1 MMNPEM
7 KEELVK
13 VGVDVDDAV
22 ERLGIRTAD
31 YVSFMDAF
39 FEDDDYKN
47 LGNYIKQENW
57 EEALSAAEILEGMAA
72 NLSMDKVL
80 RKLNLLEETMKNGD
94 ADHSKERYLE
104 FMEQCYHV
112 AHIVHK

>member
-1 MMNPEM
+1 MMSSDM
-7 KEELVK
+7 KNQLVQS
-13 VGVDVDDAV
+13 GVDVDDAIN
-22 ERLGIRTAD
+22 RLGIRAGD
-31 YVSFMDAF
+31 YVSFLDAF

-47 LGNYIKQENW
+47 LGNYIKEENW

-80 RKLNLLEETMKNGD
+80 RKLNLLEETMKNQD
-94 ADHSKERYLE
+94 IEDSKEKYLE
-104 FMEQCYHV
+104 FMEQCYHL